1 MLTYDTFSVQRRA
14 REPLVRWMVEALE
27 LAGCRILHHS
37 EANRAPFRITFETQ
51 MGERLGIVA
60 YAFLANSELTKNRPK
75 DEHRFQV
82 KYGSKDGRLHELWQD
97 PFELYT
103 TLFFGIDLEGDFFI
117 GADPVLHSPTRFF
130 ISIEFKE
137 RNVQEILEKGWTSW
151 ERSKQSRR
159 IDEPIEVLLGGRKEH
174 FLRFIRFERAAIGLD
189 PGHRQ
194 LLAEKV
200 AEQPTLLK
208 PRLLAEAS
216 RKLEAA
222 VPHAVASEFQLS
234 HEEILDLIQ
243 SAPRLKMAVRGWV
256 AEAHLERQLLTI
268 PGVEDCVRLEEE
280 GGADIRLRY
289 LGSRPLQIEC
299 KNILRQTLADGT
311 MRLDFQRTRSSKEDP
326 CSRFYAPTDFDLVAA
341 CLHSCT
347 ETWAFRYSLTGR
359 LKPHKKCP
367 GKLSNLVRLDDGWID
382 DAAAALKAAAEANGS

>member
-1 MLTYDTFSVQRRA
+1 
-14 REPLVRWMVEALE
+14 MVEALE
-27 LAGCRILHHS
+27 LSGCRILHSS
-37 EANRAPFRITFETQ
+37 EPDRAPFRITFETQ

-60 YAFLANSELTKNRPK
+60 YAYLANSLLTKNRPK

-103 TLFFGIDLEGDFFI
+103 TIFFGINLEGDFFV

-137 RNVQEILEKGWTSW
+137 RNAQEILEKGWTSW
-151 ERSKQSRR
+151 ERSKQSHL
-159 IDEPIEVLLGGRKEH
+159 IDEPIEILVGGRKEH
-174 FLRFIRFERAAIGLD
+174 FLRFIRFERAAKGLD
-189 PGHRQ
+189 TGHRQ

-200 AEQPTLLK
+200 AEQPALLK
-208 PRLLAEAS
+208 PRLIAEAT
-216 RKLEAA
+216 RTLEAA
-222 VPHAVASEFQLS
+222 VPHAIASEFQLS
-234 HEEILDLIQ
+234 HKEILDLIQ

-256 AEAHLERQLLTI
+256 AEAHLERQLVTV

-299 KNILRQTLADGT
+299 KNVLRQPLADGT
-311 MRLDFQRTRSSKEDP
+311 IRLDFQRTRSSKLDP
-326 CSRFYAPTDFDLVAA
+326 CSRFYAPRDFDLVAA

-347 ETWAFRYSLTGR
+347 ETWDFRYSLTDQ
-359 LKPHKKCP
+359 LEPHKKCP
-367 GKLSNLVRLDDGWID
+367 GKLSNLVRLDARWID
-382 DAAAALKAAAEANGS
+382 DAATALNAAAKATLS